1 MNSYLNQHT
10 QQIIIKGQTVRY
22 ISPTNNRLSYGVVQ
36 RIIFNRYQKA
46 TVLVLNNRKAI
57 ISVPIEKIQKEGFKR

>member
-10 QQIIIKGQTVRY
+10 QQIIIKGQTVSY
-22 ISPTNNRLSYGVVQ
+22 ISPNSNRLSYGVVQ
-36 RIIFNRYQKA
+36 KIIINRYQKA

-57 ISVPIEKIQKEGFKR
+57 IPIPVEQIQKGGI